1 MKTSTLIHRLTG
13 RLALLGL
20 ISLLSSSHASAAGIS
35 EPATTF
41 YGKVLGTAD
50 AQPHLIKEG
59 QLTWVI
65 RRADGADVT
74 LRASLFAYNGGVFS
88 YRLDV
93 PHAALAL
100 GLSATAT
107 SVPLA
112 LSEQTH
118 QHLRVTLDGVPVTLL
133 GPAGSSFTTAQ
144 LLRSATYRLDL
155 GVSRH
160 ATDSDGDGLPDWWED
175 LYGLDKQANDAN
187 QAFGVGGLTAAQSYA
202 QGLDPNADHTVPAL
216 TTAETVVYAGGSTA
230 LILDAFDLDTSPSN
244 LVFTITGLPFGT
256 VALLSPEGTLVP
268 LELGATF
275 TQAAALQGRLVY
287 QHADDVSDPG
297 IVALALSDGQH
308 AEVETSVRL
317 LLYEPALNE
326 VSLRSDLYQLAN
338 AGFIVA
344 EGDTVAVAEA
354 PVSYALAG
362 ATIIGGWGDDV
373 IYCDAGGTPV
383 LAAGGPG
390 ADRFVVTAF
399 ASQTVTITDFSVAEG
414 DVLDIS
420 AFAPTGGTLSDHV
433 AISQSTLVFDTG
445 LSIELDGFDGADL
458 YTMVA
463 AGALFSDLP
472 LAARV
477 SIAATV
483 PTAYRNGPVSG
494 VFTVTR
500 QGDASRVATV
510 NLLVTGSAG
519 NGSDYA
525 FIDSAVTFAVGAT
538 SAEIVITPYT
548 VGAEEKQ
555 VAVKLLAGSGY
566 MLGTA
571 QNASVTIMPR
581 KPQVYVEAIWQMEVA
596 VKESG
601 EPAYFI
607 VHRDSGIASTLTV
620 QGTLS
625 GSAVRNTDYLTLKE
639 DLITPLNPALMSFAV
654 NESEKLIAVAVKPT
668 ADLSVGPKTV
678 TLAAVPSTRYF
689 VDSGA
694 ASAQVIL
701 IERYDTFQDW
711 LARNTPTMQTLGAQ
725 ALGTLAT
732 QNGTD
737 TALLFKRYAFG
748 SDALGSDLSGFP
760 HPYILSDGLTV
771 RVRQRVDVRDVSYG
785 VRGFTDLL
793 DPSGSAVAVT
803 ELTTPPD
810 GQPTGPEW
818 RYYRLD
824 ADTQRGFISVDLE

>member
-1 MKTSTLIHRLTG
+1 MKISTLKLRLTG
-13 RLALLGL
+13 RLTLLGL
-20 ISLLSSSHASAAGIS
+20 ITLLSPLCASAAGIS

-50 AQPHLIKEG
+50 LQPFLITEG
-59 QLTWVI
+59 RLTWVI
-65 RRADGADVT
+65 RRADGGDVT
-74 LRASLFAYNGGVFS
+74 LTASLGAYNDGVFS

-93 PHAALAL
+93 PHAALSL
-100 GLSATAT
+100 GQTA
-107 SVPLA
+107 SSGNVPLE
-112 LSEQTH
+112 LTEQTH
-118 QHLRVTLDGVPVTLL
+118 QHLSVTLDGAPVALL
-133 GPAGSSFTTAQ
+133 GPAGSTFTTAQ
-144 LLRSATYRLDL
+144 LLRSSTFRLDL
-155 GVSRH
+155 GVARR
-160 ATDSDGDGLPDWWED
+160 AEDSDGDGLPDWWED

-187 QAFGVGGLTAAQSYA
+187 QTFGIGGLTAAQSYE
-202 QGLDPNADHTVPAL
+202 QGLDPNADHTAPTL
-216 TTAETVVYAGGSTA
+216 KTAETVVYAGGSTA
-230 LILDAFDLDTSPSN
+230 LILEVADLDTAASN
-244 LVFTITGLPFGT
+244 LVFTVTGLPFGT
-256 VALLSPEGTLVP
+256 AALLSPEGTLVP
-268 LELGATF
+268 LEPGATF

-287 QHADDVSDPG
+287 LHAAAVADPG
-297 IVALALSDGQH
+297 VITLMLSDGQH
-308 AEVETSVRL
+308 EAVEASVRL

-362 ATIIGGWGDDV
+362 STLTGGWGDDV
-373 IYCDAGGTPV
+373 VYCDAGGTPV
-383 LAAGGPG
+383 LAAGGSG
-390 ADRFVVTAF
+390 ADRFVVAEF
-399 ASQTVTITDFSVAEG
+399 ASGTVTLTDFSVAEG

-420 AFAPTGGTLSDHV
+420 AFAPAAGTLSDHV
-433 AISQSTLVFDTG
+433 ALSQNTLVFDTG
-445 LSIELDGFDGADL
+445 LSIEMEGLDGADL
-458 YTMVA
+458 YSLVA
-463 AGALFSDLP
+463 AGALLSDLP

-500 QGDASRVATV
+500 QGDASQAATV

-525 FIDSAVTFAVGAT
+525 FIDSAVTFAAGAT

-555 VAVKLLAGSGY
+555 VAVRLLAGSGY
-566 MLGTA
+566 TLGTA
-571 QNASVTIMPR
+571 LNASVTIMPR
-581 KPQVYVEAIWQMEVA
+581 KPQVYVEAFWPVA

-601 EPAYFI
+601 EPGYFL
-607 VHRDSGIASTLTV
+607 VYRDSGVGSTLTV
-620 QGTLS
+620 QGALS
-625 GSAVRNTDYLTLKE
+625 GSAVRNTDYLTLKD
-639 DLITPLNPALMSFAV
+639 DLVTALNPAVMRFAATDSDMLV
-654 NESEKLIAVAVKPT
+654 AVAVKPA
-668 ADLSVGPKTV
+668 ADLSAGPKTV
-678 TLAAVPSTRYF
+678 TLAMAPSTQYF

-694 ASAQVIL
+694 PSAQVVL

-711 LARNTPTMQTLGAQ
+711 LARNTPTMQALGAQ
-725 ALGTLAT
+725 ALGTSAP
-732 QNGTD
+732 QGGTD

-818 RYYRLD
+818 RYYRFE
-824 ADTQRGFISVDLE
+824 ADSPQGFISVDLE